1 MHKDDFVKTGKSQIR
16 FPGKIRVMKAEAV
29 AEPVDKSS
37 YDDLRLGI
45 SAANARHAPVP
56 LFGGK
61 NIHHEAKARLLRTV
75 VMKPPML
82 NICMP
87 GTAG

>member
-1 MHKDDFVKTGKSQIR
+1 MEAKTVAKPVNKFSYNDF
-16 FPGKIRVMKAEAV
+16 
-29 AEPVDKSS
+29 
-37 YDDLRLGI
+37 RLGI
-45 SAANARHAPVP
+45 SAAYTRHALVP
-56 LFGGK
+56 LIGGK
-61 NIHHEAKARLLRTV
+61 NICHEAKARLLRTA

>member
-1 MHKDDFVKTGKSQIR
+1 MHKDDFVKAGKGQIR
-16 FPGKIRVMKAEAV
+16 FSGKIRMMQAETV
-29 AEPVDKSS
+29 TKPVDESS

-56 LFGGK
+56 LFSGK

-75 VMKPPML
+75 VMKPSRL